1 MDEGKSPK
9 TSRCILEAAQ
19 RLFALH
25 GYHGTSIRDI
35 VHACG
40 VSNAALYYHFESK
53 QNLYFEVLR
62 QYVAAAV
69 ERLQQADPGRG
80 SYRSRLGSV
89 ALAYAR
95 LILESQNVLQTLVRD
110 MGQFDQAD
118 VVRKLSDWSG
128 QIPATIGTILEGG
141 IAAGELRPLPA
152 RRTAMLILGMINAIA
167 GSRLHVQAENTL
179 EEDMDLAL
187 DVLFE
192 GIAIPIQTV

>member
-9 TSRCILEAAQ
+9 TQRCILEAAQ
-19 RLFALH
+19 RLFAAH
-25 GYHGTSIRDI
+25 GYYGTSIRDI
-35 VHACG
+35 VQVCG

-62 QYVAAAV
+62 QYIAAAV
-69 ERLQQADPGRG
+69 ERLQQADPGQG

-95 LILESQNVLQTLVRD
+95 LILESQNVLQTLMRD

-128 QIPATIGTILEGG
+128 QVPATIGAILEEG
-141 IAAGELRPLPA
+141 IAAGELRPLPP
-152 RRTAMLILGMINAIA
+152 RRTAMLILGMVNSIA
-167 GSRLHVQAENTL
+167 GPRLHTLAENSL
-179 EEDMDLAL
+179 EKDMDLAM

-192 GIAIPIQTV
+192 GIAS